1 MAAEVEIPDEPTNKT
16 NRRLALLIA
25 ILALFLALSEI
36 GGKQADGDSVAA
48 NIEASN
54 LWAFFQAKTIRRADA
69 IVAAETMAVHQA
81 IATDTAAKAA
91 MQKQIDAW
99 RANAARLESEPET
112 NEGRRELMARAKA
125 SEARR
130 DVQKARADTFEM
142 ASALLQIG
150 IVVASAAIITGMLWL
165 AFVAGGLGLAAF
177 GVMGLAMLAPTVLGA
192 LL

>member
-69 IVAAETMAVHQA
+69 IVAAEAMAVHQA

-130 DVQKARADTFEM
+130 DVQKARADTFEL